1 LFRAS
6 PIGDNF
12 LSAFRISLR
21 TNGTLDCREIWQE
34 HVVYFEEDS
43 REIASEYHNVPFPS
57 AVDFTA
63 NRPPDVSG
71 ASSMAGIIFSAFN
84 KAQRTNGTLDSDE
97 ILHECVVYF
106 V

>member
-1 LFRAS
+1 LFRAP

-12 LSAFRISLR
+12 LSAFRLSLR

-43 REIASEYHNVPFPS
+43 CQIASEYNVPFPS

-63 NRPPDVSG
+63 NPPSDVSG
-71 ASSMAGIIFSAFN
+71 ASSMAGIIFSPFS
-84 KAQRTNGTLDSDE
+84 KSQRSNGTLDSDE

-106 V
+106 K